1 MSEERTRQPQDQDSD
16 QPQEAQDEEQPDFNT
31 DTPPDLKALADR
43 VGMTAGLADELRDGF
58 RELKR
63 SPSEAK
69 RIAALLHGLAR
80 KPESEAH
87 RIAGEVVRLAETI
100 QRPRER

>member
-1 MSEERTRQPQDQDSD
+1 MSEERTRQSQDQD
-16 QPQEAQDEEQPDFNT
+16 QPQEVQDEEQPDFNT
-31 DTPPDLKALADR
+31 DTSPDLKALADR

>member
-1 MSEERTRQPQDQDSD
+1 MSEERNR
-16 QPQEAQDEEQPDFNT
+16 QPQEADQPQQSQDEQQLDLDNVT
-31 DTPPDLKALADR
+31 RPDLKALADR

-63 SPSEAK
+63 SPGGAK
-69 RIAALLHGLAR
+69 RITAMLHGLAR
-80 KPESEAH
+80 KPESEA
-87 RIAGEVVRLAETI
+87 RQIVSEVVRLAETI